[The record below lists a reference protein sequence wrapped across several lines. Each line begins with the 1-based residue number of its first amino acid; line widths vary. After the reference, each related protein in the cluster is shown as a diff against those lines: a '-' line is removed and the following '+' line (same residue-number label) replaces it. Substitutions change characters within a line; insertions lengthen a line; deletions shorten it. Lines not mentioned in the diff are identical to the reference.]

1 MGWAELRRA
10 IADDKSNTANWSDE
24 STSVEVTQQKGFMC
38 NVKAKGKLH
47 MEPDKVF
54 DILVAP
60 DNHKY
65 FSGIKRIEY
74 RKVLEDDK
82 AGKMK
87 VEVQQV
93 GQWKFLGFSGE
104 FSTTLYVHQDRKAGK
119 IRFQLAKPGLMKDF
133 AGTWT
138 IQPLTPK
145 DLHPAP
151 APDSASQGKRQGGGG
166 PGFLSML
173 PFQKARG
180 SFVTLEQSILP
191 GFVPPKPL
199 DRVLKGISAKQVQI
213 ILQDLRQEV
222 ERQSSAENNGKIPA
236 VKAATRLQ
244 EDAEPQ
250 RPARRRQPP
259 SAFGTV
265 GMSIF

>member
-60 DNHKY
+60 DNHRY
-65 FSGIKRIEY
+65 FSGIKVRKWVQSAGAPVIHHLTTCFLLQRIDY

-93 GQWKFLGFSGE
+93 CIPIIFLITSRGLPE
-104 FSTTLYVHQDRKAGK
+104 PYACIHKLQRLQRELRNACITLFR
-119 IRFQLAKPGLMKDF
+119 PGHY
-133 AGTWT
+133 TN
-138 IQPLTPK
+138 
-145 DLHPAP
+145 
-151 APDSASQGKRQGGGG
+151 DSAN
-166 PGFLSML
+166 
-173 PFQKARG
+173 
-180 SFVTLEQSILP
+180 VTLHRW
-191 GFVPPKPL
+191 G
-199 DRVLKGISAKQVQI
+199 
-213 ILQDLRQEV
+213 
-222 ERQSSAENNGKIPA
+222 NGN
-236 VKAATRLQ
+236 
-244 EDAEPQ
+244 
-250 RPARRRQPP
+250 
-259 SAFGTV
+259 S
-265 GMSIF
+265 